1 MRRDSVKL
9 ELFLLTL
16 ESGVAE
22 EEPPTVVVVA
32 AGSLPPNLE
41 LDGSSF
47 SCLMKKTVGR
57 YPPNSRG
64 GGALETGENRRIR
77 RESCFR
83 ALFCKTRF

>member
-22 EEPPTVVVVA
+22 EEPPTVVVA

-41 LDGSSF
+41 LDDSSF
-47 SCLMKKTVGR
+47 SCLMEKGVGR
-57 YPPNSRG
+57 YPPSSRG
-64 GGALETGENRRIR
+64 GGALEIGGNRWISLKSSFEPRCKIR
-77 RESCFR
+77 F
-83 ALFCKTRF
+83 